1 MTLDI
6 TVNSLD
12 HLIRYHRE
20 TTYHHV
26 LQTATQGIKMR
37 DFTVKVLMHYLAII
51 SASPEGYRARVTGS
65 LGNLPTTLPPPGP
78 EEFSG

>member
-1 MTLDI
+1 MVLEI

-20 TTYHHV
+20 TVYHHNM
-26 LQTATQGIKMR
+26 QTDAQGLYMR
-37 DFTVKVLMHYLAII
+37 DFTVKVLEHYLAII
-51 SASPEGYRARVTGS
+51 SASPAGYREKVTEVLDEL
-65 LGNLPTTLPPPGP
+65 LGPPTTPGP